1 MTEQRVEFAMKFK
14 AVTQNK
20 LYTQIAS
27 QISASIEDGSLRPGE
42 QLPNE
47 RDLAQQ
53 LNVSRPS
60 LREALV
66 ALEVAGLIDIRVGVG
81 AFVRTQRETP
91 AFLPEYHRSPVEII
105 EARLLIEPEVA
116 ALAAAAIDDASIAE
130 IDEVLALM
138 EQDTD
143 RAEWSPTHDRALHS
157 IVVRNCP
164 NAVLREIA
172 MGLWSA
178 RDSEIDKKMH
188 GHLAELESVRSRILQ
203 DHRGIGA
210 AMRRRDAEAARKV
223 MRDHMLFVSETM
235 SAAWD

>member
-1 MTEQRVEFAMKFK
+1 MKFK

-27 QISASIEDGSLRPGE
+27 QISASIEDGDLKPGE

-47 RDLAQQ
+47 RELAQQ

-81 AFVRTQRETP
+81 AFVRMQRESP
-91 AFLPEYHRSPVEII
+91 GFMPEYHRSPVEII
-105 EARLLIEPEVA
+105 EARQLIEPQVA
-116 ALAAAAIDDASIAE
+116 ALAAAVIDDASIE
-130 IDEVLALM
+130 ELEEVLGLM
-138 EQDTD
+138 QQDTA
-143 RAEWSPTHDRALHS
+143 RSEWSPVHDRALHT

-164 NAVLREIA
+164 NTILREIA

-178 RDSEIDKKMH
+178 RDSEIDQKMH
-188 GHLAELESVRSRILQ
+188 GHLAELESVRSRILM
-203 DHRGIGA
+203 DHRLIVE
-210 AMRRRDAEAARKV
+210 AMKHHDVESARKA
-223 MRDHMLFVSETM
+223 MHDHMMFVSDTM